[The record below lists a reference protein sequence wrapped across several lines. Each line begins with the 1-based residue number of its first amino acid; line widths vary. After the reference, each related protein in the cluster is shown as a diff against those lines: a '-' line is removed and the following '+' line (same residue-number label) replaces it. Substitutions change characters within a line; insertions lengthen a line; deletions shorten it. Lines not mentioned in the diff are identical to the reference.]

1 MRLLHSYLG
10 LGGVILACFLA
21 ITGALLSLQPA
32 LDASSVASG
41 AEASDVA
48 TLAGLISEQMPQVE
62 RIERK
67 ASGQILAHANTD
79 EGPLALVIN
88 PGTGAVIGPNEASGF
103 FGMLAELHR
112 EMFIGDAGR
121 LLAGIGAVTMLLLSV
136 SGLYL
141 LKRRCG
147 SWSQLLRPAKGQGI
161 SRLHVEVSRFALPGL
176 FLTSLSALY
185 LSLASF
191 DLVSTGQM
199 AMPAFPEQMAQGEV
213 ALVSD
218 LSSLRSI
225 KFENFR
231 ELIFPFPGDLSDPY
245 TLTTDQGVAYID
257 PVSGK
262 TLSFAAF
269 SVSQQIYELI
279 YSLHS
284 GQGMWWLGLLLGL
297 SSLSVPALSLT
308 GLWMWHKRA
317 SGAANMGDETDPREA
332 GFVIL
337 VGSEGN
343 STWSF
348 ADSLQSALV
357 AHGNVVHCANMNDV
371 SDQHL
376 ADKHVFILT
385 STYGDG
391 QAPASAH
398 LFLNRVTNLQVQNAR
413 SISVLGFGDEA
424 FAHFCQFA
432 KDVDQHLARLGARS
446 LAPLGLVNKQS
457 VADFSRWAEQVGRT
471 LGQDL
476 VFQHKR
482 HVPTTTAWQVISRE
496 VYGSE
501 FSEPTIILRLA
512 PRAGSAQASYAT
524 GDLIGI
530 VAAPGVAPRYYSLA
544 SSSKD
549 GYLEIC
555 VKRHRR
561 GVCST
566 YLHSLQVGD
575 QIDGFIKENPA
586 FKPSETPVPK
596 ILIGAGTGIAPL
608 AGFARAGQTGRDIHL
623 YWGGRHPQSDFLFRD
638 DLMSCRQD
646 GRLAGLRT
654 AFSRFAHRQY
664 VQDKIREDSSLI
676 QSLVLSGGQIL
687 ICGGQAMARDVRV
700 TLEEILRPLGLDV
713 ETLKQSRRYLED
725 VY

>member
-32 LDASSVASG
+32 LDASSVVDGIG
-41 AEASDVA
+41 AGDVA
-48 TLAGLISEQMPQVE
+48 VLAGLISEQVPQVE

-79 EGPLALVIN
+79 EGPLVLVIN
-88 PGTGAVIGPNEASGF
+88 PETGVVIGPNEASGF

-112 EMFIGDAGR
+112 EMLIGDAGR
-121 LLAGIGAVTMLLLSV
+121 MLAGIGAGTMLLLSV
-136 SGLYL
+136 SGLFL

-147 SWSQLLRPAKGQGI
+147 IWSQLLRPAKGEGV
-161 SRLHVEVSRFALPGL
+161 SRLHVEVSRLALPGL
-176 FLTSLSALY
+176 LLTSFTALY

-191 DLVSTGQM
+191 ELVSTGQT
-199 AMPAFPEQMAQGEV
+199 AMPAFPEQMEQGEV
-213 ALVSD
+213 APVSD
-218 LSSLRSI
+218 LSSLQTI
-225 KFENFR
+225 KLENFR

-245 TLTTDQGVAYID
+245 TLTTDQGMAYID

-262 TLSFAAF
+262 THSFAAF
-269 SVSQQIYELI
+269 SVSQQIYEFI

-284 GQGMWWLGLLLGL
+284 GQGMWWLGVLLGL

-317 SGAANMGDETDPREA
+317 SGAANIGETDLSDA

-348 ADSLQSALV
+348 ADSLKTALG
-357 AHGNVVHCANMNDV
+357 AHGNVVHCAKMNDV
-371 SDQHL
+371 SDLHL

-391 QAPASAH
+391 QPPASADI
-398 LFLNRVTNLQVQNAR
+398 FLNRMKNLQVQNAR

-424 FAHFCQFA
+424 FAHYCQFA
-432 KDVDQHLARLGARS
+432 KDVDQHLARLGVRS
-446 LAPLGLVNKQS
+446 LTPLGLVNKRS
-457 VADFSRWAEQVGRT
+457 LTDFGKWADQVGKA
-471 LGQDL
+471 LGQEL
-476 VFQHKR
+476 VFEHKQ
-482 HVPTTTAWQVISRE
+482 HVPMTTAWRVISRK

-501 FSEPTIILRLA
+501 FSEPTIILRLV
-512 PRAGSAQASYAT
+512 PPAGLLHQTYAT

-544 SSSKD
+544 SSSKE
-549 GYLEIC
+549 GYLEVC

-561 GVCST
+561 GICST
-566 YLHSLQVGD
+566 YLHSLRVGD

-586 FKPSETPVPK
+586 FKPSEAPVPK

-608 AGFARAGQTGRDIHL
+608 AGFARAGQIGRDTHL

-654 AFSRFAHRQY
+654 AFSRFSHRQY

-687 ICGGQAMARDVRV
+687 ICGGQAMARDVRA
-700 TLEEILRPLGLDV
+700 TLEEILRPLGLNV

>member
-32 LDASSVASG
+32 LDASSVVDGTG
-41 AEASDVA
+41 AGDVA
-48 TLAGLISEQMPQVE
+48 VLAGLISEQVPQVE

-79 EGPLALVIN
+79 EGPLVLVIN
-88 PGTGAVIGPNEASGF
+88 PETGVVIGPNEASGF

-121 LLAGIGAVTMLLLSV
+121 MLAGFGAGTMLLLSV
-136 SGLYL
+136 SGLFL

-147 SWSQLLRPAKGQGI
+147 SWSQLLRPAKGEGV
-161 SRLHVEVSRFALPGL
+161 SRLHVEVSRLALPGL
-176 FLTSLSALY
+176 LLTSFTALY

-191 DLVSTGQM
+191 ELVSTGQT
-199 AMPAFPEQMAQGEV
+199 AMPAFPEQMEQGEV
-213 ALVSD
+213 VPVSD
-218 LSSLRSI
+218 LSSLQTI
-225 KFENFR
+225 KLENFR

-245 TLTTDQGVAYID
+245 TLTTDQGMAYID

-262 TLSFAAF
+262 THSFAAF
-269 SVSQQIYELI
+269 SVSQQIYEFI

-284 GQGMWWLGLLLGL
+284 GQGMWWLGVLLGL

-317 SGAANMGDETDPREA
+317 SGAANIGETDLSDA

-348 ADSLQSALV
+348 ADSLKTALG
-357 AHGNVVHCANMNDV
+357 AHGNVVHCAKMNDV
-371 SDQHL
+371 SDLHL

-391 QAPASAH
+391 QSPASADI
-398 LFLNRVTNLQVQNAR
+398 FLNRMKNLQVQNAR

-424 FAHFCQFA
+424 FAHYCQFA
-432 KDVDQHLARLGARS
+432 KDVDQHLTRLGARS
-446 LAPLGLVNKQS
+446 LTPLGLVNKRS
-457 VADFSRWAEQVGRT
+457 LTDFGKWADQVGKA
-471 LGQDL
+471 LGQEL
-476 VFQHKR
+476 VFEHKQ
-482 HVPTTTAWQVISRE
+482 HVPMTTAWQVISRK

-501 FSEPTIILRLA
+501 FSEPTIILRLV
-512 PRAGSAQASYAT
+512 PPAGLLHQTYAT

-544 SSSKD
+544 SSSKE
-549 GYLEIC
+549 GYLEVC

-561 GVCST
+561 GICST
-566 YLHSLQVGD
+566 YLHSLRVGD

-586 FKPSETPVPK
+586 FKPSEAPVPK

-608 AGFARAGQTGRDIHL
+608 AGFARAGQIGRDTHL

-654 AFSRFAHRQY
+654 AFSRFSHRQY

-687 ICGGQAMARDVRV
+687 ICGGQAMARDVRA
-700 TLEEILRPLGLDV
+700 TLEEILRPLGLNV

>member
-32 LDASSVASG
+32 LDASSVVDGIG
-41 AEASDVA
+41 AGDVA
-48 TLAGLISEQMPQVE
+48 VLAGLISEQVPQVE

-79 EGPLALVIN
+79 EGPLVLVIN
-88 PGTGAVIGPNEASGF
+88 PETGVVIGPNEASGF

-112 EMFIGDAGR
+112 EMLIGDAGR
-121 LLAGIGAVTMLLLSV
+121 MLAGIGAGTMLLLSV
-136 SGLYL
+136 SGLFL

-147 SWSQLLRPAKGQGI
+147 SWSQLLRPAKGEGV
-161 SRLHVEVSRFALPGL
+161 SRLHVEVSRLALPGL
-176 FLTSLSALY
+176 LLTSFTALY

-191 DLVSTGQM
+191 ELVSTGQT
-199 AMPAFPEQMAQGEV
+199 AMPAFPEQMEQGEV
-213 ALVSD
+213 APVSD
-218 LSSLRSI
+218 LSSLQTI
-225 KFENFR
+225 KLENFR

-245 TLTTDQGVAYID
+245 TLTTDQGMAYID

-262 TLSFAAF
+262 THSFAAF
-269 SVSQQIYELI
+269 SVSQQIYEFI

-284 GQGMWWLGLLLGL
+284 GQGMWWLGVLLGL

-317 SGAANMGDETDPREA
+317 SGAANIGETDLSDA

-348 ADSLQSALV
+348 ADSLKSALG
-357 AHGNVVHCANMNDV
+357 AHGNVVHCAKMNDV

-391 QAPASAH
+391 QPPASADI
-398 LFLNRVTNLQVQNAR
+398 FLNRMKNLQVQNAR

-424 FAHFCQFA
+424 FAHYCQFA
-432 KDVDQHLARLGARS
+432 KDVDQHLARLGVRS
-446 LAPLGLVNKQS
+446 LTPLGLVNKRS
-457 VADFSRWAEQVGRT
+457 LTDFGKWADQVGKA
-471 LGQDL
+471 LGQEL
-476 VFQHKR
+476 VFEHKQ
-482 HVPTTTAWQVISRE
+482 HVPMTTAWRVISRK

-501 FSEPTIILRLA
+501 FSEPTIILRLV
-512 PRAGSAQASYAT
+512 PPAGLLHQTYAT

-544 SSSKD
+544 SSSKE
-549 GYLEIC
+549 GYLEVC

-561 GVCST
+561 GICST
-566 YLHSLQVGD
+566 YLHSLRVGD

-586 FKPSETPVPK
+586 FKPSEAPVPK

-608 AGFARAGQTGRDIHL
+608 AGFARAGQIGRDTHL

-654 AFSRFAHRQY
+654 AFSRFSHRQY

-687 ICGGQAMARDVRV
+687 ICGGQAMARDVRA
-700 TLEEILRPLGLDV
+700 TLEEILRPLGLNV